1 MGRESST
8 MWQSE
13 LQKLKVSLSE
23 NVRILRGLSGLSQEQ
38 LALEAGVD
46 RTLVSKIERIIANP
60 TLEVITKL
68 AVALGVSAARLL
80 RQ

>member
-1 MGRESST
+1 

-80 RQ
+80 KQ

>member
-13 LQKLKVSLSE
+13 LKELKVSLSE

-46 RTLVSKIERIIANP
+46 RTLVSKIERTIANP
-60 TLEVITKL
+60 TLEAITKL
-68 AVALGVSAARLL
+68 AVALGVSAASLL